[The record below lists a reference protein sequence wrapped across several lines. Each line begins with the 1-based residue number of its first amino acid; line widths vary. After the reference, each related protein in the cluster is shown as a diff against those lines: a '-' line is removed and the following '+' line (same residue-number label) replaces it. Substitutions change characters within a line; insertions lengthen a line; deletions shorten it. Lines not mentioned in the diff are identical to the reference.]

1 MRESVIILDFRP
13 LRRNLKTLVFILKTH
28 QMFSVHTTPE
38 EFRNETIIRHVG
50 FRKSLAEKS
59 RDYGDVI
66 AQEKLHFQNV
76 FVHT

>member
-1 MRESVIILDFRP
+1 
-13 LRRNLKTLVFILKTH
+13 
-28 QMFSVHTTPE
+28 MFSVHTTPE